1 MRKGHIYHCFITSGN
16 TIRRELPLGERIF
29 L

>member
-1 MRKGHIYHCFITSGN
+1 MSKGHIYHRFITWGN